1 MDFVLRT
8 GGYKCHP
15 PRGAW
20 GGMMKCSFFLRAER
34 SVRRSVVMSAKHA
47 VESAGLGLR
56 GKVGAEPS
64 ELKQA

>member
-1 MDFVLRT
+1 
-8 GGYKCHP
+8 
-15 PRGAW
+15 
-20 GGMMKCSFFLRAER
+20 MKCSFFLRAER

-64 ELKQA
+64 ELRQA